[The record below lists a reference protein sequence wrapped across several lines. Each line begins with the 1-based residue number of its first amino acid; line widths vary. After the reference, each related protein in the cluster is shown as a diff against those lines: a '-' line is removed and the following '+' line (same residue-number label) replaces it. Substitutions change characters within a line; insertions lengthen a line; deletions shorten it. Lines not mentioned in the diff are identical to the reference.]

1 MDKHMIKSLGLV
13 AYLDIKESLRAK
25 WFYVY
30 ALVFGGLMGLFFIS
44 GITNAVVMGFTGL
57 SRLLL
62 VFMQVTIIILPI
74 FILITT
80 VKSISADRE
89 SNVLEYMLSFPISL
103 KAYYWGKIVGRFMTV
118 FLPVIIALLIGVIWG
133 IIKGGAELPWMMVFL
148 YSGLIFSMSVL
159 FLGIAFFISTLVK
172 SHDIA
177 LGLSFSVWI
186 FLLAFI
192 DIALIGL
199 MMQNRVPDGVIITI
213 AMLNPL
219 ESFRIGAIA
228 LFDPELTVIGPVA
241 YYLLD
246 TLGHSLL
253 ILYALLYPIIVGV
266 IFAISGYLL
275 FSKKD
280 LL

>member
-1 MDKHMIKSLGLV
+1 MMKNLFLIS
-13 AYLDIKESLRAK
+13 YLDIRESLRAK

-30 ALVFGGLMGLFFIS
+30 TFVFGGLMGLFFIS
-44 GITNAVVMGFTGL
+44 GITDSVVMGFTGL

-103 KAYYWGKIVGRFMTV
+103 TAYYWGKFIGRFLTV
-118 FLPVIIALLIGVIWG
+118 FLPVIIALSAGVVWG
-133 IIKGGAELPWMMVFL
+133 VYKGGQLPWGMILL
-148 YSGLIFSMSVL
+148 YSALIFSMCTA

-177 LGLSFSVWI
+177 LGLSFTVWI
-186 FLLAFI
+186 VLLAFI
-192 DIALIGL
+192 DVALIGL
-199 MMQNRVPDGVIITI
+199 MLQNRFSDELLITI
-213 AMLNPL
+213 AMFNPL
-219 ESFRIGAIA
+219 EAFRIGAIT
-228 LFDPELTVIGPVA
+228 LFDPELTVIGPIA

-246 TLGHSLL
+246 SLGHTVL
-253 ILYALLYPIIVGV
+253 ILYAVIYPIALGIL
-266 IFAISGYLL
+266 FSLLGYLA
-275 FSKKD
+275 FRKKD